1 MDNCA
6 PPAAAPPIA
15 SFTFAVRAMTVDADA
30 SLSSGHHIV
39 S

>member
-1 MDNCA
+1 MDSCA
-6 PPAAAPPIA
+6 SPGAGAPIA
-15 SFTFAVRAMTVDADA
+15 SFTFTVRAMTVDADA